1 MYLIGCNNNCSPD
14 GFAVIETNPT
24 KALRNIADTN
34 EELLNLLGNFV
45 HRFIPGRRYVDGDIP
60 NTDDIVL
67 FVTKEA
73 ERTRNI
79 GYQYGRV
86 VELHVDGRANKV
98 LVEYQNS
105 NEVVKRKTTRNV
117 KDLVLIHSSDELDF
131 NTSEHMLA
139 AAIQQKYLHFSY

>member
-1 MYLIGCNNNCSPD
+1 M
-14 GFAVIETNPT
+14 
-24 KALRNIADTN
+24 
-34 EELLNLLGNFV
+34 LGNFV

-139 AAIQQKYLHFSY
+139 AAIQQKYLHFSYLNAHKINGKLFCSPLIFFRISYNGKLICNPLIFFQNEL